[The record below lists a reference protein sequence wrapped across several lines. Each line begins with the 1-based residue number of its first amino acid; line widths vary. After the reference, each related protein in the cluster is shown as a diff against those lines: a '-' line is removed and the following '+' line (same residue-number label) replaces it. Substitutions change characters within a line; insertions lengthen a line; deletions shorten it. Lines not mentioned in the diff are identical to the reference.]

1 MNTFISLEISKS
13 SFSDPLIEN
22 SLWTGSKEEG
32 YIEKGSISSMAIRI
46 EFFMRFHQLHQVP
59 STVSEMFLIMRRNV
73 FYDIIE
79 RIIFFRRKIT
89 FLSRRV
95 RFKLAKNIRILDN
108 NNNSR

>member
-1 MNTFISLEISKS
+1 
-13 SFSDPLIEN
+13 
-22 SLWTGSKEEG
+22 
-32 YIEKGSISSMAIRI
+32 
-46 EFFMRFHQLHQVP
+46 MRFHQLHQVS

-73 FYDIIE
+73 FDDIIE

-95 RFKLAKNIRILDN
+95 RFKFAKNIRILDN

>member
-1 MNTFISLEISKS
+1 MSKS

-22 SLWTGSKEEG
+22 SLWTGSKGEG
-32 YIEKGSISSMAIRI
+32 YIEKGSISSMGSRI
-46 EFFMRFHQLHQVP
+46 EFLLRFHQLHQVP

>member
-1 MNTFISLEISKS
+1 
-13 SFSDPLIEN
+13 
-22 SLWTGSKEEG
+22 
-32 YIEKGSISSMAIRI
+32 
-46 EFFMRFHQLHQVP
+46 MRFHQLHQVS

-73 FYDIIE
+73 FDDIIE

>member
-1 MNTFISLEISKS
+1 
-13 SFSDPLIEN
+13 
-22 SLWTGSKEEG
+22 
-32 YIEKGSISSMAIRI
+32 
-46 EFFMRFHQLHQVP
+46 MRFHQLHQVP